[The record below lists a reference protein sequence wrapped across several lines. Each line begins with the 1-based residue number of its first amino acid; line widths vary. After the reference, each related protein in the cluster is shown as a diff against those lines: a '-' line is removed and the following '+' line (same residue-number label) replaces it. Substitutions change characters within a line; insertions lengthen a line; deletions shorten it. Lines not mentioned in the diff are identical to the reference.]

1 MDKEKQI
8 EEIKSVLIRT
18 CKRIRTYE
26 EDYMQSQYAKALYNA
41 GYRKERVGEWID
53 SHPNSPVYKF
63 TCSLCKEIKLGK
75 QTPYCLHCGARM
87 KGAD

>member
-1 MDKEKQI
+1 MTDKEKQI
-8 EEIKSVLIRT
+8 EEMAEDIKLNRQITPNPKEHPDHQLARLLI
-18 CKRIRTYE
+18 K
-26 EDYMQSQYAKALYNA
+26 D

-75 QTPYCLHCGARM
+75 QTPYCPFCGARM
-87 KGAD
+87 KGE